1 MKSRNTLSARQTF
14 AFAGFALAVALTV
27 SSFSYFRAKS
37 ALDDSL
43 RRHGRMLLTAM
54 ESDAAEHLAED
65 GSGFDRAFLAK
76 YIEDLTWRDP
86 NVAYAAVIDA
96 GQVILAHSDASRA
109 GKKWEIPPG
118 KGSGSM
124 KIVERLVPFK
134 KGSALV
140 FTIPV
145 SSGDRKLGWLELGMN
160 HDGVDAGLRSLA
172 LDISGAGLVVV
183 IASLFV
189 ARFLASGFTRG
200 LDRLVA
206 TAGELSAGHLR
217 AEAAEEGVEELRAL
231 AAAFNT
237 MAANLREVIRQIQES
252 GGKVGEFTGE
262 LTAMVQDHATSAS
275 QQAAS
280 LAEVT
285 ATMEEL
291 SRTSHQIA
299 GNAEAV
305 KESAGQTVEMAQQG
319 TELVHESVAGM
330 SKIKERVN
338 DIAQKTLFLG
348 EKSHEIGKV
357 MDLIKE
363 IAGEIHLLALN
374 AAIESA
380 AAGEY
385 GRRFA
390 VVASEVRRL
399 AEKTRE
405 STESIRSLVS
415 EIQSATQG
423 SIQATEQGS
432 REVDKWRETINLTA
446 GAFEEIIG
454 MIEKTSEASMQIS
467 LATHQQTRAND
478 QVVTGMRMVAEMV
491 AGSAKQM
498 KASSATTV
506 ELKEMVGKLTEKA
519 GHFRV

>member
-1 MKSRNTLSARQTF
+1 MLRNSLIGKLLQLLAALILAAAVVITAASFFQAESTLERVMETHA
-14 AFAGFALAVALTV
+14 
-27 SSFSYFRAKS
+27 
-37 ALDDSL
+37 
-43 RRHGRMLLTAM
+43 RMLLKGM
-54 ESDAAEHLAED
+54 ESATVDRILQMDYVYLRRYVEKLHED
-65 GSGFDRAFLAK
+65 QPIVS
-76 YIEDLTWRDP
+76 
-86 NVAYAAVIDA
+86 YAVVVNAA
-96 GQVILAHSDASRA
+96 GQVVAHTDHQREGKAWVEAGGPSAAIQDNPGTRRTRFQGRAGEIFELWLPLSVA
-109 GKKWEIPPG
+109 GKKVG
-118 KGSGSM
+118 T
-124 KIVERLVPFK
+124 IVLGVDMDP
-134 KGSALV
+134 S
-140 FTIPV
+140 
-145 SSGDRKLGWLELGMN
+145 DRAAMKLGLRTGAVVLLTLSFAMLAVWVFSRRFTGGLKTLVEKAEEISGGELRTQVPEEGF
-160 HDGVDAGLRSLA
+160 DELRSLA
-172 LDISGAGLVVV
+172 RAFN
-183 IASLFV
+183 AM
-189 ARFLASGFTRG
+189 A
-200 LDRLVA
+200 
-206 TAGELSAGHLR
+206 ENLR
-217 AEAAEEGVEELRAL
+217 A
-231 AAAFNT
+231 
-237 MAANLREVIRQIQES
+237 MIRQIQES
-252 GGKVGEFTGE
+252 GGKVGEFSSGITVLIQEQATG
-262 LTAMVQDHATSAS
+262 AS
-275 QQAAS
+275 QQATS
-280 LAEVT
+280 LAQVT

-319 TELVHESVAGM
+319 TSLVRESVEGM
-330 SKIKERVN
+330 GRIKERVN

-348 EKSHEIGKV
+348 EKSREIGKV

-380 AAGEY
+380 AAGEH

-467 LATHQQTRAND
+467 LATNQQTSVND
-478 QVVTGMRMVAEMV
+478 QVVTGMRQVAETV
-491 AGSAKQM
+491 RVSAAHM
-498 KASSATTV
+498 RDSSISAA
-506 ELKEMVGKLTEKA
+506 ELKGLAEKLTEKVSV
-519 GHFRV
+519 FRV